1 MDSKEVGK
9 DASDEDA
16 LEELDEDALFEG
28 LTSTEK
34 S

>member
-9 DASDEDA
+9 DLSDEDA
-16 LEELDEDALFEG
+16 LEELDEDELFEG

>member
-9 DASDEDA
+9 DLSDEDA
-16 LEELDEDALFEG
+16 VEELDEDELFDG